1 MRHKLLFV
9 ICPEYFFGD
18 FFVFIEYY
26 QELSK
31 MASVVLNSQIF
42 DYGEATHFVS
52 ETDLFDCYH

>member
-26 QELSK
+26 QGLSK

-42 DYGEATHFVS
+42 DYGEATHFV
-52 ETDLFDCYH
+52 